1 MEKYKIKVTPRAALD
16 IDNIYCYIAD
26 EFKDIGSAESHA
38 DEFEKAILSLDT
50 MPYRGIERKPGAFA
64 NKGYRQLFVKNF
76 TIIYRIDEER
86 KTVIIV
92 TVRYTPS
99 SF

>member
-1 MEKYKIKVTPRAALD
+1 MDKYKVKITPRAALD

-26 EFKDIGSAESHA
+26 EFKDIGSAENHA
-38 DEFEKAILSLDT
+38 YELEEAIISLET
-50 MPYRGIERKPGAFA
+50 MPYRGADRKTGAFA

-92 TVRYTPS
+92 TVRYTSS

>member
-1 MEKYKIKVTPRAALD
+1 MDNYEVKITPRAASD

-26 EFKDIGSAESHA
+26 EFKDIGAAEKHA
-38 DEFEKAILSLDT
+38 DLLEEAIHGLDT
-50 MPYRGIERKPGAFA
+50 MPYRGAERKTGAFA

-76 TIIYRIDEER
+76 TIVYRIDEER
-86 KTVIIV
+86 KRVIVV

>member
-1 MEKYKIKVTPRAALD
+1 MDNYEIKITPRAASD

-26 EFKDIGSAESHA
+26 EFKDIGAAEKHA
-38 DEFEKAILSLDT
+38 DLLEEAIHGLGT
-50 MPYRGIERKPGAFA
+50 MPYRGAERKTGAFA

-76 TIIYRIDEER
+76 TIVYRIDEER
-86 KTVIIV
+86 KRVIVV

>member
-1 MEKYKIKVTPRAALD
+1 MDKYRVKVTPRAAHD

-26 EFKDIGSAESHA
+26 EFKAIGSAESHA
-38 DEFEKAILSLDT
+38 DELENAILSLDT
-50 MPYRGIERKPGAFA
+50 MPYRGTERKTGAFA

-92 TVRYTPS
+92 TVRYSPS

>member
-1 MEKYKIKVTPRAALD
+1 MDKYRVKVTPRAALD

-26 EFKDIGSAESHA
+26 EFKAIGSAESHA
-38 DEFEKAILSLDT
+38 DELENAILSLDT
-50 MPYRGIERKPGAFA
+50 MPYRGAERKVGAFSK
-64 NKGYRQLFVKNF
+64 KGYRQLLVKKF

>member
-1 MEKYKIKVTPRAALD
+1 MNKYRVKVSPRAASD
-16 IDNIYCYIAD
+16 IDNIYEYIAD
-26 EFKDIGSAESHA
+26 EFQAAGAAKKHA
-38 DEFEKAILSLDT
+38 YLLEEAILSLDT
-50 MPYRGIERKPGAFA
+50 MPYRGAERKTGAFA
-64 NKGYRQLFVKNF
+64 NKGYRQLFVKNY

-86 KTVIIV
+86 KIVIIV

>member
-1 MEKYKIKVTPRAALD
+1 MDNYEIKITPRAASD

-26 EFKDIGSAESHA
+26 EFKDIGAAEKHA
-38 DEFEKAILSLDT
+38 DLLEEAIHGLDT
-50 MPYRGIERKPGAFA
+50 MPYRGAERKTGAFA

-76 TIIYRIDEER
+76 TIVYRIDEER
-86 KTVIIV
+86 KRVIIV

>member
-1 MEKYKIKVTPRAALD
+1 MDKYKVKLLARAARDLVEVY
-16 IDNIYCYIAD
+16 NYIAD
-26 EFKDIGSAESHA
+26 EFKELGTAEHMA
-38 DEFEKAILSLDT
+38 DLLDDAILELDEI
-50 MPYRGIERKPGAFA
+50 PYRGSVRKTGAFA
-64 NKGYRQLFVKNF
+64 NRGYRQLFVKNF
-76 TIIYRIDEER
+76 TIVYRIDEDK

>member
-1 MEKYKIKVTPRAALD
+1 MDNYAVKVTPRAALD

-26 EFKDIGSAESHA
+26 EFKDIGAAERLA
-38 DEFEKAILSLDT
+38 DLLDEAINSLDT
-50 MPYRGIERKPGAFA
+50 MPYRGAERKTGAFA

-76 TIIYRIDEER
+76 TVVYRIDEDN
-86 KTVIIV
+86 KMVIVV

>member
-1 MEKYKIKVTPRAALD
+1 LKKYKIKITPRAASD
-16 IDNIYCYIAD
+16 IDDVYYHIAD
-26 EFKDIGSAESHA
+26 DFKDIGAAEKHA
-38 DEFEKAILSLDT
+38 DLLDEAILSLEA
-50 MPYRGIERKPGAFA
+50 MPRRGAERKIGAFA

-76 TIIYRIDEER
+76 TIVYRIDDDR
-86 KTVIIV
+86 NMVIVV

>member
-1 MEKYKIKVTPRAALD
+1 MVKYAIMVSPRAAAD
-16 IDNIYCYIAD
+16 IDDVYGHIAD
-26 EFKDIGSAESHA
+26 DFKDIGAAEKHA
-38 DEFEKAILSLDT
+38 DLLEKAILSLDT
-50 MPYRGIERKPGAFA
+50 MPYRGAERKTGAFA

-76 TIIYRIDEER
+76 SIVYRIDEPR
-86 KTVIIV
+86 KRVIVV